1 MAPWEGLK
9 PPIEGILQLYL
20 KEPEFRNSKQFSPF
34 ETLLFFFFF
43 LRPSKSTKARVTWP
57 IFEFRSFHLLLRP
70 HAHLSYIISRWID
83 IFKYRFWV
91 FQMRQQARL
100 IQVKKRN
107 IYEIVTTWLRLRESY
122 LQNRDKPA
130 SWISSWNIF
139 DLAIYLVVRKVA
151 RSKGGFLDRVFG
163 R

>member
-1 MAPWEGLK
+1 
-9 PPIEGILQLYL
+9 
-20 KEPEFRNSKQFSPF
+20 
-34 ETLLFFFFF
+34 
-43 LRPSKSTKARVTWP
+43 
-57 IFEFRSFHLLLRP
+57 
-70 HAHLSYIISRWID
+70 
-83 IFKYRFWV
+83 
-91 FQMRQQARL
+91 MRQQARL

-130 SWISSWNIF
+130 LWISSWNIF